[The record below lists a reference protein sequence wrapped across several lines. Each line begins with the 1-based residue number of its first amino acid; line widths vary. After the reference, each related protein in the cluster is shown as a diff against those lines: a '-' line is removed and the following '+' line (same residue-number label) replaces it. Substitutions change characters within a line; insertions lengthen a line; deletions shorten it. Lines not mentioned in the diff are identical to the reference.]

1 MCCLQN
7 LDFTCLMS
15 VFPCLMSVFPCLMS
29 ANTSPDVCFHQLQRL
44 MEQRHLSERDSKLMI
59 GAQMNM
65 DKKVKLFRN
74 WFPLI
79 WLFCLL
85 SLDSPCFV
93 RLLMVAHFSLVIVVS
108 CFKWLPWCSGSHGT
122 VCDREQWIT
131 PRHTWAGKKE
141 QRIHRKLSNC
151 AFTGSEDPRKLVQI
165 LLPLESEVTAGSR
178 HWRSL
183 WYCLPRLQKGDQ
195 TTHKRSIWNQKQEF
209 QDVRNLFGWDS
220 PVWNISHVDRGD
232 GGRRFSNNFV
242 EEASPDDLS

>member
-15 VFPCLMSVFPCLMS
+15 VYTFLMS

-93 RLLMVAHFSLVIVVS
+93 RLLMVAHFSFVIVVSCFKWLPWCSFFFCHYFLLFLSGCPGVNVSLVIVVS

-131 PRHTWAGKKE
+131 PRHT
-141 QRIHRKLSNC
+141 
-151 AFTGSEDPRKLVQI
+151 
-165 LLPLESEVTAGSR
+165 
-178 HWRSL
+178 
-183 WYCLPRLQKGDQ
+183 
-195 TTHKRSIWNQKQEF
+195 
-209 QDVRNLFGWDS
+209 
-220 PVWNISHVDRGD
+220 
-232 GGRRFSNNFV
+232 
-242 EEASPDDLS
+242 